1 MAMYYYA
8 SKLTAVACG
17 LRCKQQQQHKHRRR
31 KGSAPGAS
39 GSGTGD
45 DDDEEVVVDYR
56 GGEHNLDEILQKK
69 WNNNNQ
75 QSVSGREEDR
85 GEEVFIA
92 NRIRNQESLSCCKI
106 TLSLPHTLSME
117 IGWN

>member
-31 KGSAPGAS
+31 KGSAPGGAS
-39 GSGTGD
+39 GSGTGTGD

-56 GGEHNLDEILQKK
+56 RGEHNLDEILQKK

-75 QSVSGREEDR
+75 QSVSKGGR
-85 GEEVFIA
+85 
-92 NRIRNQESLSCCKI
+92 
-106 TLSLPHTLSME
+106 
-117 IGWN
+117 